1 MWRVADN
8 GVERGAS
15 AQLADAL
22 AWLDKRGDFFDATKP
37 IALARAPG
45 RLDLMGGIADYS
57 GSLVLELPLAAAT
70 WVAAQPSDAPTV
82 IIESSEGTVTIPL
95 CELVREPP
103 LDYAQAHALLTEDRN
118 RAWSAYVAGA
128 LVVLQRE
135 RGLKLSHGLKL
146 MVRSEVAIGKG
157 ISSSAALEV
166 AALEALSALEGIALA
181 DRDLA
186 MLAQKVEN
194 AVVGAPCGVMDQMTV
209 ACGKRDH
216 LLELLCQPAEIIGQL
231 AIPGGLEVLGIDSGI
246 RHAVSGADYGTV
258 RAAAFMGYRI
268 VADLAGLAVRP
279 SRPDRVT
286 VDDPMF
292 GGYLANV
299 SPSVWRERFRESV
312 PERLSGRA
320 FLKRYQGST
329 DDATMIDPDRIYPVR
344 VATEH
349 PIEEHDRVRRFRE
362 LLATGATSDESR
374 VALGALMYASHA
386 SYSACGLGSEGT
398 DQLVA
403 LCRAAGPHEGLY
415 GAKITGGGSGGTV
428 AVLAA
433 KGSPSRG
440 AVERIAERYRAATGR
455 DAVIFS
461 GSSDGA
467 HRFGVRTL
475 MHAG

>member
-1 MWRVADN
+1 MWRLADDN
-8 GVERGAS
+8 GRAAAE
-15 AQLADAL
+15 LAGPL
-22 AWLDKRGDFFDATKP
+22 AWLEGRADFFDATKP
-37 IALARAPG
+37 IFLARAPG

-82 IIESSEGTVTIPL
+82 LVESSEGTVVLPL
-95 CELVREPP
+95 GELVREPP
-103 LDYAQAHALLTEDRN
+103 LDYTEARALLTRDPR

-135 RGLKLSHGLKL
+135 RGLKVSQGVRLL
-146 MVRSEVAIGKG
+146 VRSEVAIGKG

-166 AALEALSALEGIALA
+166 AALEALAALA
-181 DRDLA
+181 GLTLTDRELA

-216 LLELLCQPAEIIGQL
+216 LLELLCQPAEILGQL
-231 AIPGGLEVLGIDSGI
+231 PIPDGLEIFGVDSGI
-246 RHAVSGADYGTV
+246 RHAVTGADYGTV

-279 SRPDRVT
+279 SGPGAASVHLR
-286 VDDPMF
+286 VDDPLF

-299 SPSVWRERFRESV
+299 SPSLWRERFRDAV
-312 PERLSGRA
+312 PEQLSGRA
-320 FLKRYQGST
+320 FLERYQGST
-329 DDATMIDPDRIYPVR
+329 DAATAIEPERIYPVR

-349 PIEEHDRVRRFRE
+349 PIAEHDRVRRFRE
-362 LLATGATSDESR
+362 LLATGATAGASR
-374 VALGALMYASHA
+374 VALGELMYASHA
-386 SYSACGLGSEGT
+386 SYSACGLGSDGT

-403 LCRAAGPHEGLY
+403 LCRAAGPEEGIY

-433 KGSPSRG
+433 KGSRPV
-440 AVERIAERYRAATGR
+440 VERIAERARAATGR
-455 DAVIFS
+455 DATIFS

-467 HRFGVRTL
+467 HRFGVKTIVS
-475 MHAG
+475 AV